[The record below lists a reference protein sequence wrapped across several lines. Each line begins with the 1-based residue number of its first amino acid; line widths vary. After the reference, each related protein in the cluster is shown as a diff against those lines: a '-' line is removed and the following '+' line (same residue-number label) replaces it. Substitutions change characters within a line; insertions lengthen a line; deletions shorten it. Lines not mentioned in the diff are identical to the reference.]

1 MKALMSAQID
11 MLYDIFMTSS
21 LPQYQKD
28 AVNQRV
34 KEMKEVT
41 ESDGLGE

>member
-1 MKALMSAQID
+1 MKIILSAQID

-28 AVNQRV
+28 AVSKRIG
-34 KEMKEVT
+34 EMKEVT
-41 ESDGLGE
+41 ERDSLGE